1 VSEYGYEWESHDVK
15 TDDGW
20 HLTMFR
26 VTGRNGENPAQNDEH
41 KDKLPVLLQH
51 GFGDSATNWSS
62 GGIWN
67 QALPLRLVDEGYDVW
82 LGNNRGVPYSNVH
95 DRDGEWSLE
104 ERWDF
109 SWADMGV
116 FDMPAQIE
124 KVIEVT
130 KKPKVTVIGYS

>member
-1 VSEYGYEWESHDVK
+1 M
-15 TDDGW
+15 
-20 HLTMFR
+20 L
-26 VTGRNGENPAQNDEH
+26 
-41 KDKLPVLLQH
+41 
-51 GFGDSATNWSS
+51 
-62 GGIWN
+62 
-67 QALPLRLVDEGYDVW
+67 
-82 LGNNRGVPYSNVH
+82 YSNVH

-109 SWADMGV
+109 SWAEMGV